1 MNFATQGSRM
11 ENVCTKEELIHIIE
25 DIVESDPYVPRTSL
39 ETLHLL
45 EFEDLVA
52 IEQSLLK
59 SKANR
64 SQEND
69 AWFDELCKK

>member
-1 MNFATQGSRM
+1 M
-11 ENVCTKEELIHIIE
+11 EASCTKEELIAIIE
-25 DIVESDPYVPRTSL
+25 GLVESDPYAKRTPLSL
-39 ETLHLL
+39 LHML
-45 EFEDLVA
+45 EMEDLIA

-64 SQEND
+64 SQENE

>member
-1 MNFATQGSRM
+1 M
-11 ENVCTKEELIHIIE
+11 EDSVTKEELIATIE
-25 DIVESDPYVPRTSL
+25 RLVESDPNATTTPLNV
-39 ETLHLL
+39 LHLL
-45 EFEDLVA
+45 ELDDLIA

-64 SQEND
+64 SKENE

>member
-1 MNFATQGSRM
+1 M
-11 ENVCTKEELIHIIE
+11 ENSDKQALIETIE
-25 DIVESDPYVPRTSL
+25 RLVESDPHASPTPL
-39 ETLHLL
+39 ALLHLL

-64 SQEND
+64 SEEND
-69 AWFDELCKK
+69 KWFDELCRK